1 LNVHSMDFVPG
12 GERSGEIINRDWV
25 EQYVCGTDSRLQTT
39 IMAVEYDGGVVMG
52 ADSRTSTGSYI
63 ANRFVKRTP
72 PLLAAR

>member
-1 LNVHSMDFVPG
+1 MNVQSMDFVRG
-12 GERSGEIINRDWV
+12 GERSGEISKDWV
-25 EQYVCGTDSRLQTT
+25 EQYDCGTDLRLQTT